1 MSIIPPKKPASQEA
15 GFAHRK
21 KVMAVEALSGTWVLV
36 GVAGLVIW
44 LFGGVLN
51 AVSYSSP
58 PRPSGGYSTVV
69 MSALFVAGG
78 VLELVMIVG
87 ILTESL
93 SN

>member
-1 MSIIPPKKPASQEA
+1 MSIFPPKMPASQEA
-15 GFAHRK
+15 GVAQRK
-21 KVMAVEALSGTWVLV
+21 NVMAVEALSGTWVLV

-51 AVSYSSP
+51 AVSYSSL

>member
-1 MSIIPPKKPASQEA
+1 MPASQEA
-15 GFAHRK
+15 GVAQRK
-21 KVMAVEALSGTWVLV
+21 NVMAVEALSGTWVLV

-51 AVSYSSP
+51 AVSYSSL

>member
-1 MSIIPPKKPASQEA
+1 MSILPPKKPASQEA
-15 GFAHRK
+15 GFAQRK
-21 KVMAVEALSGTWVLV
+21 NVMAVEALSGTWVLV

-58 PRPSGGYSTVV
+58 PRPSGGYATVV

>member
-1 MSIIPPKKPASQEA
+1 
-15 GFAHRK
+15 
-21 KVMAVEALSGTWVLV
+21 MAVGALSGTWVLV
-36 GVAGLVIW
+36 GVAGLTW
-44 LFGGVLN
+44 LFDGVLN
-51 AVSYSSP
+51 AVRYSSP

>member
-1 MSIIPPKKPASQEA
+1 
-15 GFAHRK
+15 
-21 KVMAVEALSGTWVLV
+21 MAVEALSGTWVLV
-36 GVAGLVIW
+36 GVADLVIW

-58 PRPSGGYSTVV
+58 PRPSGGYATVV

>member
-1 MSIIPPKKPASQEA
+1 
-15 GFAHRK
+15 
-21 KVMAVEALSGTWVLV
+21 MAVEALSGTWVLV

-44 LFGGVLN
+44 LFGGVMN

-58 PRPSGGYSTVV
+58 PRPSGGYATAVI
-69 MSALFVAGG
+69 SALFVAGG